1 MPNILDF
8 NHIPVNYPV
17 DDSIVTCS
25 ELPVPLPLAVQPI
38 SSPRLIDE
46 LVKRDLDLPLGSRRH
61 LTNIPQGPPG
71 ETDFAHPRPAGLPPE
86 GSGPIG
92 SGGSPKTGS

>member
-46 LVKRDLDLPLGSRRH
+46 LVKRDLDLPLGCRRQ
-61 LTNIPQGPPG
+61 LTNIPQGPAG
-71 ETDFAHPRPAGLPPE
+71 ETDFGHQRRLGATPSCLRVTRRG
-86 GSGPIG
+86 
-92 SGGSPKTGS
+92 